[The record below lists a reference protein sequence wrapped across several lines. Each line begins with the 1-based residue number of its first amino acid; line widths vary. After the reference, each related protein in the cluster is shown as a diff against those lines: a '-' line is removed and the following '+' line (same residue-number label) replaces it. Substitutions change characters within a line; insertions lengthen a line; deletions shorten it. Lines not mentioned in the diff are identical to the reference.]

1 MKFEAKSGITNGRF
15 GLTHRHRRCRIM
27 RNTMQAKIAERL
39 SVAW

>member
-1 MKFEAKSGITNGRF
+1 MKFEATGIGD
-15 GLTHRHRRCRIM
+15 GCIM